1 MYLKACPGYKGKIY
15 LSFVQGYR
23 DENGKVKQKT
33 IEKLGYL
40 EDLKKL
46 YNDPIQHFKEI
57 AKQKSNEEVTEI
69 TIKNINT
76 QKINKDCIQKNLG
89 YCILKSIYK
98 ELKIDSFLNS
108 KQKNLNIDY
117 KLDDVFSL
125 LIFSRILYP
134 ASKKETYENK
144 NIYFD
149 KFDFSEDDMYRS
161 LTYLKSYKEE
171 IELLTWNN
179 TKEKY
184 NRDTSKTFY
193 DCTNYYFEI
202 EYNDNDEYE
211 LNDDGSIKLDKNGNK
226 ILKKKGYRKRGPEK
240 NHRPDPIIEMGL
252 LMDASGIPIAY
263 NLFSGNES
271 EKLSLCPEIKRLKN
285 KFNFGRT
292 IVVADRGLNCSDNII
307 EISGTSME
315 MSKNKNGYVYGQ
327 SVRGADSEFKEWVLK
342 KDEYITDII
351 EDEPENKKIKF
362 IHKSRI
368 YPKKM
373 YVTRD
378 DKGLT
383 KNGNK
388 RKEWITVDQKQ
399 MVYFSQKYAD
409 KQKHDRDMMIEKAK
423 DLINNPHKYNKAT
436 SYGAANYVKNLKFI
450 KATGEIADT
459 SNLIFDEEKQREE
472 EKYDGYYSIVT
483 SEENLSD
490 IEIRNIYR
498 GLARI
503 ENTFKV
509 TKSTLE
515 SRPVYVWTPEHIE
528 AHFLTCFVSLVI
540 IRLLEEK
547 LGRKFSPDKIINSLK
562 NYTSSNIEHDI
573 YLQNNYD
580 DIIEKINE
588 LYNLDLDKKYR
599 TLSEIKKILNLSK

>member
-1 MYLKACPGYKGKIY
+1 MSNGKVY

-33 IEKLGYL
+33 VEKIGYL
-40 EDLKKL
+40 DDLKK
-46 YNDPIQHFKEI
+46 YYDDPISHFKEI
-57 AKQKSNEEVTEI
+57 AKQKNKEEVTELV
-69 TIKNINT
+69 IKNINT
-76 QKINKDCIQKNLG
+76 KTIEKNIVQKNLG
-89 YCILKSIYK
+89 YSILKAIYK
-98 ELKIDSFLNS
+98 ELDISNFLNN
-108 KQKNLNIDY
+108 KQKKLKIDY
-117 KLDDVFSL
+117 KLNDVFSL
-125 LIFSRILYP
+125 LVFSRILYP
-134 ASKKETYENK
+134 ASKKETYNNK

-149 KFDFSEDDMYRS
+149 KFDFSEDDMYRA
-161 LTYLKSYKEE
+161 LTYLKDYKEE
-171 IELLTWNN
+171 IELLLWNN

-184 NRDTSKTFY
+184 KRDTSKTFY
-193 DCTNYYFEI
+193 DCTNYYFEV
-202 EYNDNDEYE
+202 EYNDEDEYE
-211 LNDDGSIKLDKNGNK
+211 LNNDNSIKIDEKGNK
-226 ILKKKGYRKRGPEK
+226 IIKKKGYRKRGPEK
-240 NHRPDPIIEMGL
+240 NKRPDPIIEMGL

-271 EKLSLCPEIKRLKN
+271 EKLSLVPEIKRLKN
-285 KFNFGRT
+285 KFKFNRT

-307 EISGTSME
+307 EISGTSLE
-315 MSKNKNGYVYGQ
+315 MSKKRNGYVYGQ
-327 SVRGADSEFKEWVLK
+327 SVRGADQEFKEWVLNK
-342 KDEYITDII
+342 NGYKLDKITDEI
-351 EDEPENKKIKF
+351 ENKEITF

-373 YVTRD
+373 YVTRT

-388 RKEWITVDQKQ
+388 RREWIEVDQKQ

-409 KQKHDRDMMIEKAK
+409 KQKHDRDIMIEKAK
-423 DLINNPHKYNKAT
+423 DLIKNPHKYNKAT

-450 KATGEIADT
+450 KSTGEIADI
-459 SNLIFDEEKQREE
+459 SNLIFDEEKIKEE

-483 SEENLSD
+483 SEEHLSD

-509 TKSTLE
+509 TKSTLA
-515 SRPVYVWTPEHIE
+515 SRPVYVWTPDHIE

-540 IRLLEEK
+540 LRLLEEK
-547 LGRKFSPDKIINSLK
+547 LERKFTPNRIVNSLK
-562 NYTSSNIEHDI
+562 NYTSSNIEHNI

-580 DIIEKINE
+580 DIIE
-588 LYNLDLDKKYR
+588 NLDSIFNLNLKKKYR
-599 TLSEIKKILNLSK
+599 TLAEIKKILK

>member
-1 MYLKACPGYKGKIY
+1 MFLRKSISNGKIY

-40 EDLKKL
+40 DDLKKIHS
-46 YNDPIQHFKEI
+46 DPIAHFKEI
-57 AKQKSNEEVTEI
+57 AKQKSSKEI
-69 TIKNINT
+69 TELVIKNINT
-76 QKINKDCIQKNLG
+76 KIIDKNTIRKNLG
-89 YCILKSIYK
+89 YSILKNIYN
-98 ELKIDSFLNS
+98 ELDISTLLNS
-108 KQKNLNIDY
+108 KQKNLKINY
-117 KLDDVFSL
+117 KLNDVFSL
-125 LIFSRILYP
+125 LVFSRILYP
-134 ASKKETYENK
+134 ASKKETYENR

-149 KFDFSEDDMYRS
+149 KYNFSEDDMYRA
-161 LTYLKSYKEE
+161 LTYLKDYKEE
-171 IELLTWNN
+171 IELLLWNN

-184 NRDTSKTFY
+184 KRDSSKTFY

-202 EYNDNDEYE
+202 EYNDEDEYE
-211 LNDDGSIKLDKNGNK
+211 LNDDNSIKLDKDGNK
-226 ILKKKGYRKRGPEK
+226 IIKKKSYRKRGPEK
-240 NHRPDPIIEMGL
+240 NKRPDPIIEMGL

-263 NLFSGNES
+263 NLFPGNES
-271 EKLSLCPEIKRLKN
+271 EKLSLTPEIKRLKN
-285 KFNFGRT
+285 KFKFERT
-292 IVVADRGLNCSDNII
+292 VVVADRGLNCSDNII
-307 EISGTSME
+307 DIAGTSLE

-327 SVRGADSEFKEWVLK
+327 SVRGADAEFKEWVLK
-342 KDEYITDII
+342 KDEYKTDII
-351 EDEPENKKIKF
+351 KDEIENEEIKF

-373 YVTRD
+373 YITRD

-383 KNGNK
+383 KSGNK
-388 RKEWITVDQKQ
+388 KKQWIEVVQKQ

-450 KATGEIADT
+450 KSTGEIADT
-459 SNLIFDEEKQREE
+459 TNLIFNEEKINEE

-483 SEENLSD
+483 SEEHLSD

-540 IRLLEEK
+540 LRLLEEK
-547 LGRKFSPDKIINSLK
+547 LERKFSTDKIVNSLK

-580 DIIEKINE
+580 DIIENIDKI
-588 LYNLDLDKKYR
+588 YNLNLNKKYR
-599 TLSEIKKILNLSK
+599 TLTEIKKILNL

>member
-1 MYLKACPGYKGKIY
+1 MFLKQSKSHGKIY

-23 DENGKVKQKT
+23 DKDGKIKHKT

-40 EDLKKL
+40 EDLKKT
-46 YNDPIQHFKEI
+46 YTDPILHFKEL
-57 AKQKSNEEVTEI
+57 AKQKNTNEI
-69 TIKNINT
+69 TELVIKNINSKT
-76 QKINKDCIQKNLG
+76 IDKDIIQKNLG
-89 YCILKSIYK
+89 YSILKKIYN
-98 ELKIDSFLNS
+98 ELDITTFFNS
-108 KQKNLNIDY
+108 KQKNLKINY
-117 KLDDVFSL
+117 ELNDVFSL
-125 LIFSRILYP
+125 LVFSRILYP
-134 ASKKETYENK
+134 SSKKETYENK

-149 KFDFSEDDMYRS
+149 NFNFSEDDMYRA
-161 LTYLKSYKEE
+161 LTYLKDYKEE
-171 IELLTWNN
+171 IELLLWNN

-184 NRDTSKTFY
+184 KRNNSQTFY

-202 EYNDNDEYE
+202 EYNDEDEYE
-211 LNDDGSIKLDKNGNK
+211 LNDDNSIKLDNEGNK
-226 ILKKKGYRKRGPEK
+226 IIKKKGYRKRGLEK
-240 NHRPDPIIEMGL
+240 NKRPDPIIEMGL
-252 LMDASGIPIAY
+252 LMDATGIPIAY

-271 EKLSLCPEIKRLKN
+271 EKLSLSPEIKRLKN
-285 KFNFGRT
+285 KFKFERT

-307 EISGTSME
+307 DIAGTSLE

-327 SVRGADSEFKEWVLK
+327 SVRGADTEFKEWILK
-342 KDEYITDII
+342 KEEYTTDII
-351 EDEPENKKIKF
+351 KDEIENKEIKF
-362 IHKSRI
+362 THKSRI
-368 YPKKM
+368 YPKKI
-373 YVTRD
+373 YITRD

-388 RKEWITVDQKQ
+388 RKQWIEVDQKQ

-409 KQKHDRDMMIEKAK
+409 KQKHDRNMMIEKAK
-423 DLINNPHKYNKAT
+423 DLISNPHKYNKAT

-450 KATGEIADT
+450 KSTGEIADT
-459 SNLIFDEEKQREE
+459 TNLVFDEDKIKEE

-483 SEENLSD
+483 SEEHLSD

-540 IRLLEEK
+540 LRLLEEK
-547 LGRKFSPDKIINSLK
+547 LERKFSPDKIVNSLK
-562 NYTSSNIEHDI
+562 KYTSSNIEHDI

-580 DIIEKINE
+580 DILESIDKI
-588 LYNLDLDKKYR
+588 YNLNLNKKYR
-599 TLSEIKKILNLSK
+599 TLSEIKKILN

>member
-1 MYLKACPGYKGKIY
+1 MFLKQSKSHGKIY

-23 DENGKVKQKT
+23 DKDGKIKHKT

-40 EDLKKL
+40 DDLKKD
-46 YNDPIQHFKEI
+46 YADPIVHFKEI
-57 AKQKSNEEVTEI
+57 TKQKNTNEI
-69 TIKNINT
+69 TELVIKNIN
-76 QKINKDCIQKNLG
+76 NKTIDKDIIQKNLG
-89 YCILKSIYK
+89 YSILKKIYN
-98 ELKIDSFLNS
+98 ELDIATFLNS
-108 KQKNLNIDY
+108 KQKNLKISY
-117 KLDDVFSL
+117 KLNDVFSL
-125 LIFSRILYP
+125 LVFSRILYP
-134 ASKKETYENK
+134 TSKKETYKNK

-149 KFDFSEDDMYRS
+149 KFNFSEDDMYRA
-161 LTYLKSYKEE
+161 LTYLKDYKEE
-171 IELLTWNN
+171 IELLLWNN
-179 TKEKY
+179 TKDKY
-184 NRDTSKTFY
+184 KRDNSKTFY

-202 EYNDNDEYE
+202 EYNDEDEYE
-211 LNDDGSIKLDKNGNK
+211 LNDDNSIKLDANGNK
-226 ILKKKGYRKRGPEK
+226 IIKKKGYRKRGPEK
-240 NHRPDPIIEMGL
+240 NKRPDPIIEMGL

-271 EKLSLCPEIKRLKN
+271 EKLSLTPEIKRLKN
-285 KFNFGRT
+285 KFKFERT

-307 EISGTSME
+307 DIAGTSLE

-327 SVRGADSEFKEWVLK
+327 SVRGADAEFKEWVLQK
-342 KDEYITDII
+342 EEYKTDII
-351 EDEPENKKIKF
+351 KDDIENKEIKF
-362 IHKSRI
+362 THKSRI

-373 YVTRD
+373 YITRD

-383 KNGNK
+383 KSGNK
-388 RKEWITVDQKQ
+388 KKQWIEVDQKQ

-450 KATGEIADT
+450 KSTGEIADT
-459 SNLIFDEEKQREE
+459 TNLIFDEDKIKEE

-483 SEENLSD
+483 SEEHLSD

-540 IRLLEEK
+540 LRLLEEK
-547 LGRKFSPDKIINSLK
+547 LERKFSPDKIVNSLK

-580 DIIEKINE
+580 DILESIDKI
-588 LYNLDLDKKYR
+588 YNLNLNKKYR
-599 TLSEIKKILNLSK
+599 TLSEIKKILN

>member
-1 MYLKACPGYKGKIY
+1 MFLRKSISNGKIY

-40 EDLKKL
+40 DDLKKIHS
-46 YNDPIQHFKEI
+46 DPIAHFKEI
-57 AKQKSNEEVTEI
+57 AKQKSSKEI
-69 TIKNINT
+69 TELVIKNINT
-76 QKINKDCIQKNLG
+76 KIIDKNTIRKNLG
-89 YCILKSIYK
+89 YSILKNIYN
-98 ELKIDSFLNS
+98 ELDISTLLNS
-108 KQKNLNIDY
+108 KQKNLKINY
-117 KLDDVFSL
+117 KLNDVFSL
-125 LIFSRILYP
+125 LVFSRILYP
-134 ASKKETYENK
+134 ASKKETYENR

-149 KFDFSEDDMYRS
+149 KYNFSEDDMYRA
-161 LTYLKSYKEE
+161 LTYLKDYKEE
-171 IELLTWNN
+171 IELLLWNN

-184 NRDTSKTFY
+184 KRDSSKTFY

-202 EYNDNDEYE
+202 EYNDEDEYE
-211 LNDDGSIKLDKNGNK
+211 LNDDNSIKLDKDGNK
-226 ILKKKGYRKRGPEK
+226 IIKKKSYRKRGPEK
-240 NHRPDPIIEMGL
+240 NKRPDPIIEMGL

-263 NLFSGNES
+263 NLFPGNES
-271 EKLSLCPEIKRLKN
+271 EKLSLTPEIKRLKN
-285 KFNFGRT
+285 KFKFERT
-292 IVVADRGLNCSDNII
+292 VVVADRGLNCSDNII
-307 EISGTSME
+307 DIAGTSLE

-327 SVRGADSEFKEWVLK
+327 SVRGADAEFKEWVLK
-342 KDEYITDII
+342 KDEYKTDII
-351 EDEPENKKIKF
+351 KDEIENEEIKF

-373 YVTRD
+373 YITRD

-383 KNGNK
+383 KSGNK
-388 RKEWITVDQKQ
+388 KKQWIEVVQKQ

-450 KATGEIADT
+450 KSTGEIADT
-459 SNLIFDEEKQREE
+459 TNLIFNEEKINEE

-483 SEENLSD
+483 SEEHLSD

-540 IRLLEEK
+540 LRLLEEK
-547 LGRKFSPDKIINSLK
+547 LEKKFSTDKIVNSLK

-580 DIIEKINE
+580 DIIENIDKI
-588 LYNLDLDKKYR
+588 YNLNLNKKYR
-599 TLSEIKKILNLSK
+599 TLTEIKKILNL

>member
-1 MYLKACPGYKGKIY
+1 MMFLKKNISHNRIY
-15 LSFVQGYR
+15 LSFAQGYR
-23 DENGKVKQKT
+23 DENGKIKHKT

-40 EDLKKL
+40 DDLKKS
-46 YNDPIQHFKEI
+46 YDDPIQHFKEV
-57 AKQKSNEEVTEI
+57 AKQRSNEEITEL

-76 QKINKDCIQKNLG
+76 KKIDKENIEKNLG
-89 YCILKSIYK
+89 YSILKIIYK
-98 ELKIDSFLNS
+98 ELGINNFFKTKQKKLKIDY
-108 KQKNLNIDY
+108 NLNDI
-117 KLDDVFSL
+117 FSL
-125 LIFSRILYP
+125 LVFSRILYP
-134 ASKKETYENK
+134 ASKKETFENK

-149 KFDFSEDDMYRS
+149 KFDFSEDDLYRS
-161 LTYLKSYKEE
+161 LTYIKEYKEE
-171 IELLTWNN
+171 IELLLWNN

-202 EYNDNDEYE
+202 EYNDDDEYE
-211 LNDDGSIKLDKNGNK
+211 LDENGNIKLDKNGNK
-226 ILKKKGYRKRGPEK
+226 VVKKKGYRKRGPEK
-240 NHRPDPIIEMGL
+240 NKRPDPIIEMGL
-252 LMDASGIPIAY
+252 LMDATGIPIAY
-263 NLFSGNES
+263 NLFSGNVS
-271 EKLSLCPEIKRLKN
+271 EKLSLTPEIRRLKT

-307 EISGTSME
+307 DISGTSLE

-327 SVRGADSEFKEWVLK
+327 SVRGADTEFKEWVLK

-351 EDEPENKKIKF
+351 EDKEENKKIKF

-373 YVTRD
+373 YVIRE

-383 KNGNK
+383 KSGNK
-388 RKEWITVDQKQ
+388 RKDWITIDQKQ

-409 KQKHDRDMMIEKAK
+409 KQKHDRNMMIEKAK
-423 DLINNPHKYNKAT
+423 DLIKNPAKYNKAT

-450 KATGEIADT
+450 KSTGEIADT
-459 SNLIFDEEKQREE
+459 SNLIFDEEKQKEE

-483 SEENLSD
+483 SEENLTD

-547 LGRKFSPDKIINSLK
+547 LERKFSPNKIVNALK
-562 NYTSSNIEHDI
+562 NYTSSLIEHDV
-573 YLQNNYD
+573 YLQNNYND
-580 DIIEKINE
+580 VIEEIDK
-588 LYNLDLDKKYR
+588 LYNLNFDKKYR
-599 TLSEIKKILNLSK
+599 TLSEIKKILN

>member
-1 MYLKACPGYKGKIY
+1 MICVFLRKSISNGKIY

-33 IEKLGYL
+33 VEKIGYL
-40 EDLKKL
+40 DDLKK
-46 YNDPIQHFKEI
+46 YYDDPISHFKEI
-57 AKQKSNEEVTEI
+57 AKQKNKEEVTELV
-69 TIKNINT
+69 IKNINT
-76 QKINKDCIQKNLG
+76 KTIEKNIVQKNLG
-89 YCILKSIYK
+89 YSILKTIYK
-98 ELKIDSFLNS
+98 ELDISNFLNN
-108 KQKNLNIDY
+108 KQKKLKINYNLN
-117 KLDDVFSL
+117 DVFSL
-125 LIFSRILYP
+125 LVFSRILYP
-134 ASKKETYENK
+134 ASKKETYNKK

-149 KFDFSEDDMYRS
+149 KFDFSEDDMYRA
-161 LTYLKSYKEE
+161 LTYLKDYKEE
-171 IELLTWNN
+171 IELLLWNN

-184 NRDTSKTFY
+184 KRDTSKTFY

-202 EYNDNDEYE
+202 EYNDEDEYE
-211 LNDDGSIKLDKNGNK
+211 LNDDNSIKIDEKGNK
-226 ILKKKGYRKRGPEK
+226 IIKKKGYRKRGPEK
-240 NHRPDPIIEMGL
+240 NNRPDPIIEMGL

-271 EKLSLCPEIKRLKN
+271 EKLSLIPEIKRLKN
-285 KFNFGRT
+285 KFNFNRT

-307 EISGTSME
+307 EISGTSLE
-315 MSKNKNGYVYGQ
+315 MSKKRNGYVYGQ
-327 SVRGADSEFKEWVLK
+327 SVRGADQEFKEWLLNK
-342 KDEYITDII
+342 NDYKLDKITDEI
-351 EDEPENKKIKF
+351 ENKEINF

-373 YVTRD
+373 YVTRT

-383 KNGNK
+383 KSGNK
-388 RKEWITVDQKQ
+388 RREWIEVDQKQ

-409 KQKHDRDMMIEKAK
+409 KQKHDRDLMIEKAK
-423 DLINNPHKYNKAT
+423 DLIKNPHKYNKAT

-450 KATGEIADT
+450 KSTGEIADI
-459 SNLIFDEEKQREE
+459 SNLIFDEEKIKEE

-483 SEENLSD
+483 SEEHLSD

-509 TKSTLE
+509 TKSTLA
-515 SRPVYVWTPEHIE
+515 SRPVYVWTPDHIE

-540 IRLLEEK
+540 LRLLEEK
-547 LGRKFSPDKIINSLK
+547 LERKFSPNKIVNSLK
-562 NYTSSNIEHDI
+562 NYTSSNIEHNI

-580 DIIEKINE
+580 DIIENIDSIF
-588 LYNLDLDKKYR
+588 NLNLKKKYR
-599 TLSEIKKILNLSK
+599 TLAEIKKILK

>member
-1 MYLKACPGYKGKIY
+1 MFVKISGTRNGKKF
-15 LSFVQGYR
+15 LSYVQGYK
-23 DENGKVKQKT
+23 DENGKVKHKT
-33 IEKLGYL
+33 IQNIGWLDELEKQY
-40 EDLKKL
+40 D
-46 YNDPIQHFKEI
+46 DPISHFRNL
-57 AKQKSNEEVTEI
+57 AKQKNSEEI
-69 TIKNINT
+69 TELVIKNINT
-76 QKINKDCIQKNLG
+76 KKLDKDSIQKNLG
-89 YCILKSIYK
+89 YSILKKIYT
-98 ELKIDSFLNS
+98 ELNINNFLNS
-108 KQKNLNIDY
+108 KQKQLRMDY
-117 KLDDVFSL
+117 KLNDIFSL
-125 LIFSRILYP
+125 LVFSRILYP

-149 KFDFSEDDMYRS
+149 KFAFSENDMYRA
-161 LTYLKSYKEE
+161 LTYLKDYKEE
-171 IELLTWNN
+171 IELLLWNN

-211 LNDDGSIKLDKNGNK
+211 LNDDGTIKLDKNGNK
-226 ILKKKGYRKRGPEK
+226 ILKRKGYRKRGPEK
-240 NHRPDPIIEMGL
+240 NKRPDPIIEMGL
-252 LMDASGIPIAY
+252 LMDSSGIPIAY

-271 EKLSLCPEIKRLKN
+271 EKLSLVPEIKRLKN

-307 EISGTSME
+307 EIAGTSLE
-315 MSKNKNGYVYGQ
+315 MSLNKNGYVYGQ

-351 EDEPENKKIKF
+351 EDEAENKKIQF
-362 IHKSRI
+362 VHKSRI

-373 YVTRD
+373 YITRT

-388 RKEWITVDQKQ
+388 RKEWIEVDQKQ

-423 DLINNPHKYNKAT
+423 DLINNPHKYNRAT

-450 KATGEIADT
+450 KSTGEIADT
-459 SNLIFDEEKQREE
+459 SNLVFDEEKQKEE

-540 IRLLEEK
+540 VRLLEEK
-547 LGRKFSPDKIINSLK
+547 LGREFSPDKIINSLK

-580 DIIEKINE
+580 NIIEKIDE
-588 LYNLDLDKKYR
+588 IYNLNLDKKYR
-599 TLSEIKKILNLSK
+599 TLSEIKKILN

>member
-1 MYLKACPGYKGKIY
+1 MFLKQSKSHNKVY

-23 DENGKVKQKT
+23 DETGKIKHKT
-33 IEKLGYL
+33 IKKLGYL
-40 EDLKKL
+40 EDLKKI
-46 YNDPIQHFKEI
+46 YDDPIQHFKEI
-57 AKQKSNEEVTEI
+57 AKQRNNEEITEI

-76 QKINKDCIQKNLG
+76 QKIDKNIIQKNLG
-89 YCILKSIYK
+89 YSIIKLIYK
-98 ELKIDSFLNS
+98 ELELNNFLNN
-108 KQKNLNIDY
+108 KQKNLKINY
-117 KLDDVFSL
+117 KLNDIFSL

-134 ASKKETYENK
+134 GSKKETYENK

-149 KFDFSEDDMYRS
+149 KFDFSEQDMYRS
-161 LTYLKSYKEE
+161 LTYLKGYKEE
-171 IELLTWNN
+171 IELLLWNN

-211 LNDDGSIKLDKNGNK
+211 LTDDGCIKTDKNGNK

-271 EKLSLCPEIKRLKN
+271 EKLSLVPEIKRLKN
-285 KFNFGRT
+285 KFNFDRT

-307 EISGTSME
+307 EISGTTLE

-327 SVRGADSEFKEWVLK
+327 SVRGADSEFKEWLLK

-351 EDEPENKKIKF
+351 KDEHENKKIKF

-373 YVTRD
+373 YVTRK

-388 RKEWITVDQKQ
+388 RKEWIEVDQKQ

-423 DLINNPHKYNKAT
+423 DLISNPYKYNRAT

-450 KATGEIADT
+450 KSTGEIADT

-498 GLARI
+498 RLARI

-540 IRLLEEK
+540 VRLLEEK
-547 LGRKFSPDKIINSLK
+547 LDRKFSPDKIINSLK
-562 NYTSSNIEHDI
+562 NYTSSNIEHNI

-580 DIIEKINE
+580 EIIEKINE
-588 LYNLDLDKKYR
+588 IYNLDLDKKYR
-599 TLSEIKKILNLSK
+599 TLSEIKKILNL